1 MFTMNSSAIRAKMQ
15 EIVPEYSHLA
25 DERAGNIG
33 VRQEPGLTTVPPI
46 IFRPTNALP
55 EFPRRTIPRFSS

>member
-1 MFTMNSSAIRAKMQ
+1 MFTMNSSAIRARVQ

-33 VRQEPGLTTVPPI
+33 VRQESGVTTVLPT
-46 IFRPTNALP
+46 IFRPTNALA
-55 EFPRRTIPRFSS
+55 EFPRRSIPRFSS